1 MDAADGPGASD
12 GRPQLIHVFGRP
24 GDALGVPRMKRPLGI
39 AALSVFSFV
48 GAVLAGVSAI
58 SLAFPGSPLEPM
70 WQLNP
75 RGHQGF
81 ARMHGWAVL
90 LLAGVS
96 GVCGIAG
103 IGLWRRRRWGYAI
116 AIAGL
121 SMHLVG
127 DILSV
132 VSGTEP
138 RAIIGIPIVV
148 ALLVYLSRPHVR
160 SAFAGG

>member
-1 MDAADGPGASD
+1 
-12 GRPQLIHVFGRP
+12 
-24 GDALGVPRMKRPLGI
+24 MKRPVGVGT
-39 AALSVFSFV
+39 LSFFSLV
-48 GAVLAGVSAI
+48 GAVVAGVAAV
-58 SLAFPGSPLEPM
+58 SLAFPGSLLEPM

-81 ARMHGWAVL
+81 ERMHGWAVL

-96 GVCGIAG
+96 GVCGITG
-103 IGLWRRRRWGYAI
+103 IGLWRRRRWAYTLAV
-116 AIAGL
+116 AGL
-121 SMHLVG
+121 SIHLMG

-148 ALLVYLSRPHVR
+148 ALLVYLSRSHVKGT
-160 SAFAGG
+160 FAGG